1 MLWTEY
7 QKKYETKATPIF
19 DWFNLELS
27 KLRTSRITSTIL
39 DCIKVEAYGQLTP
52 INQVANIAS
61 SEPRVLIIK
70 AYDPSLY
77 KEIGN
82 AINNANLGCNAQ
94 VDADKIRVAF
104 PALTEET
111 RKEMIRK
118 AKAISEDAKIRIRRL
133 RQEIHDNFK
142 KDEELT
148 DDDKK
153 SYVNNLDKQTKIFNE
168 KIEQILEQKNK
179 DILVI

>member
-1 MLWTEY
+1 MLWIDY
-7 QKKYETKATPIF
+7 QTKYEEKAVAIF

-27 KLRTSRITSTIL
+27 KLRTSKITSTIL
-39 DCIKVEAYGQLTP
+39 DHVKVEAYGELTP

-82 AINNANLGCNAQ
+82 AINNTSLGCCAQ
-94 VDADKIRVAF
+94 VDADKIRVVF

-111 RKEMIRK
+111 RKEMIKK
-118 AKAISEDAKIRIRRL
+118 AKAIGEDAKIRIRRL
-133 RQEIHDNFK
+133 RQEIHDNFR

-153 SYVNNLDKQTKIFNE
+153 SYINSLDKQTKIFNE
-168 KIEQILEQKNK
+168 KIEKILEQKNK